1 MIKNEFG
8 YSLIRTLT
16 QPMNRQVRRFP
27 VLTGIKSALS
37 NVVRKYKDSENIL
50 YGSITIM
57 LKSDGGFIK
66 FKIPKDLVI
75 YQGRLKTKLSYRLH
89 EIAVKNQDE

>member
-1 MIKNEFG
+1 MTKNEFG

-16 QPMNRQVRRFP
+16 QPMTQQEKWFL

-50 YGSITIM
+50 NGSITIM
-57 LKSDGGFIK
+57 LKNDGGFIK
-66 FKIPKDLVI
+66 FKMPMDLVI
-75 YQGRLKTKLSYRLH
+75 YQGRFNNKTQLSSS
-89 EIAVKNQDE
+89 